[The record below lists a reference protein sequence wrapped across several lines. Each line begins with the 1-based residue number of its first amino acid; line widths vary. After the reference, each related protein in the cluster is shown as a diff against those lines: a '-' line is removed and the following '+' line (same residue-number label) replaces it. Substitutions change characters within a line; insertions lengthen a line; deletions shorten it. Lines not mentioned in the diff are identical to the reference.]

1 MVRTYSGDHGP
12 LTDHGYTWPVR
23 RPVILLLLT
32 ALVAAA
38 LTLAPRAS
46 AQVALTS
53 PGLEAIEQDLQS
65 YQALL
70 AKRNQELE
78 AIKAALGQTASQL
91 EKRLAERDKV
101 SNDLAAKRRE
111 REELLGRIAA
121 LETEKAGTE
130 AQIAALDTRLA
141 QIGERVQAL
150 LLSHFKQRGQRLTA
164 AFTTSNSFHD
174 LRVRNHY
181 LGLLAEQDAN
191 VINEL
196 DAVLNEQRAAKAQ
209 LESQITEL
217 TAAEAELAKAEAEL
231 EATRQRLESVVAEL
245 NATRAGQLVQQQ
257 ALLEEQNRLE
267 QSLGDLGQQRANEIA
282 RLRAEEERAR
292 AAAAEYAQD
301 RDKQLELERQADL
314 ARSRADALAAPLA
327 PLTSGFVR
335 PFDGAKLISR
345 FGEGNNSY
353 LGIQAPMNNA
363 AVRAVQA
370 GRVKA
375 VTYLGANFGYMVA
388 LQHANGIV
396 SVYVNLRQPLVG
408 LYDTV
413 AQGTVLGYL
422 GGGTLTRPDVL
433 QFYAQRE
440 TSAGNPF
447 IDPAPLLGW

>member
-1 MVRTYSGDHGP
+1 MPLRPIALFALLVVPFLFTRTATGQVQLD
-12 LTDHGYTWPVR
+12 
-23 RPVILLLLT
+23 
-32 ALVAAA
+32 
-38 LTLAPRAS
+38 S
-46 AQVALTS
+46 A
-53 PGLEAIEQDLQS
+53 EK
-65 YQALL
+65 QALERDL
-70 AKRNQELE
+70 KDYESLLEDRRQEL
-78 AIKAALGQTASQL
+78 ASITAALGQTASQL
-91 EKRLAERDKV
+91 EKRIAERDAV
-101 SNDLAAKRRE
+101 SNELAAKRRE
-111 REELLGRIAA
+111 REALVTRIAD
-121 LETEKAGTE
+121 LE
-130 AQIAALDTRLA
+130 AQRTDTEERIDALDDRLGQMA
-141 QIGERVQAL
+141 ERVQDL
-150 LLSHFKQRGQRLTA
+150 LLSHYKQRGRRLTA
-164 AFTTSNSFHD
+164 SVGSSTSFHE

-181 LGLLAEQDAN
+181 LGILAQQDADVIGELDSVLAEQ
-191 VINEL
+191 
-196 DAVLNEQRAAKAQ
+196 RSAKAELETQIAQ
-209 LESQITEL
+209 LG
-217 TAAEAELAKAEAEL
+217 AAQAELARTETEL
-231 EATRQRLESVVAEL
+231 EASRQRLEQVVAEL
-245 NATRAGQLVQQQ
+245 NATQAGQLIQKQS
-257 ALLEEQNRLE
+257 LLEEQDRIE
-267 QSLGDLGQQRANEIA
+267 RSVGDLNQQLANEIA

-301 RDKQLELERQADL
+301 RDKQLELQRQADV
-314 ARSRADALAAPLA
+314 ARSRADALEAPLS